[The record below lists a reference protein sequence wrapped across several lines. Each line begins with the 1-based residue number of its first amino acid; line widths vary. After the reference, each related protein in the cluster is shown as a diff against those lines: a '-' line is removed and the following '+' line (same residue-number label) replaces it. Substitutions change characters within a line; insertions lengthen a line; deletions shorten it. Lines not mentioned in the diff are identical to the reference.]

1 MSDWYT
7 LLCFGIL
14 VLNAV
19 RSALR
24 GFSKEFLVFVG
35 LVVGLLLGLRYFP
48 AIGGFF
54 HTRFGWQ
61 SPWLGIIGF
70 LLIFLPTVV
79 VFSSFGLRLRR
90 VFEHLDILWVD
101 ALLGF
106 FVGLLKG
113 MLWILVIT
121 VFVANVAYLG
131 FLKEGIA
138 RSQFYQDCTL
148 PAIRY
153 VERFASQF
161 PQIAFLR
168 PWLEKGASIGSGS
181 FEERPG
187 EL

>member
-14 VLNAV
+14 ILCAV

-35 LVVGLLLGLRYFP
+35 LVLGLLFGLRYYVG
-48 AIGGFF
+48 AVAFF
-54 HTRFGWQ
+54 RSRLGWE
-61 SPWLGIIGF
+61 SPWLGIVSF
-70 LLIFLPTVV
+70 LFFFLPTVIL
-79 VFSSFGLRLRR
+79 FSFFGVRFRR
-90 VFEHLDILWVD
+90 IFERLDIIWVD

-121 VFVANVAYLG
+121 VFVANVAYLK
-131 FLKEGIA
+131 FLEEGIA
-138 RSQFYQDCTL
+138 RSRFYRDCTL
-148 PAIRY
+148 PAIVY
-153 VERFASQF
+153 VDRFVSQF

-168 PWLEKGASIGSGS
+168 PWLAKGASLGNEDFLGNTHE
-181 FEERPG
+181 F
-187 EL
+187 